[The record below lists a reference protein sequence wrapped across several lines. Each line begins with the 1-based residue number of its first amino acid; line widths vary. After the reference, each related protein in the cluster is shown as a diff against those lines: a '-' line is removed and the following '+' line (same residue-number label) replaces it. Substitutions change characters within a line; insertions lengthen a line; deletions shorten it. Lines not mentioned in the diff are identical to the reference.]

1 MKVAA
6 TLDRTESRTK
16 ENMRASKVRPI
27 LGDGQ
32 SYIVEAGVDRK
43 PLISVCIATYNQQNY
58 IRDAVMSVLAQRAP
72 AIFDL
77 EVLVGDDG
85 STDATPS
92 ILKALAEQYGDC
104 LTVLTHSPNIGGTEN
119 YQALIRLAK
128 GDYLAHLDGDDYW
141 LPGKLVAQLSFLKA
155 NPVCTAVYGQ
165 ALTFTPD
172 GQWVGLFCEDQ
183 PHQFD
188 LDYLVEKG
196 NFLNHSSLVYRSCMR
211 QKILAIQAP
220 FIDYRIN
227 IELASSGLLGF
238 ISSPLVL
245 YRVMAARAVTR
256 CIPDLVAK
264 LYFEALLAAA
274 PLLSKSTARKA
285 IAAYF
290 LRHARSL
297 LGTGRWSLMLAEI
310 TALRS
315 AARLSWISLGLPL
328 VIKTSRIL
336 HLLLL
341 RAVMRK
347 VGHGCWIEILNPRI

>member
-1 MKVAA
+1 M
-6 TLDRTESRTK
+6 D
-16 ENMRASKVRPI
+16 NPP
-27 LGDGQ
+27 
-32 SYIVEAGVDRK
+32 YIVEAGVERK
-43 PLISVCIATYNQQNY
+43 PLISVCIATYNQQSY
-58 IRDAVMSVLAQRAP
+58 LRDAVMSALAQRAP
-72 AIFDL
+72 ARFDL

-85 STDATPS
+85 STDATPC

-141 LPGKLVAQLSFLKA
+141 LPGKLVAQLTFLKA
-155 NPVCTAVYGQ
+155 NPACTAVYSQ

-172 GQWVGLFCEDQ
+172 GQWLGLFCEDQ

-188 LDYLVEKG
+188 LDYLVEGG
-196 NFLNHSSLVYRSCMR
+196 NFLNHSSLMYRSYMR
-211 QKILAIQAP
+211 PRLLALQAP
-220 FIDYRIN
+220 FIDYRIH

-238 ISSPLVL
+238 LSSPLVL
-245 YRVMAARAVTR
+245 YRVMAARAMTR
-256 CIPDLVAK
+256 CMPGLVAK

-274 PLLSKSTARKA
+274 PLLSRSAARKA

-310 TALRS
+310 ATMRS
-315 AARLSWISLGLPL
+315 AARLSGISLFLPL
-328 VIKTSRIL
+328 VVKTTRIQR
-336 HLLLL
+336 LLLL
-341 RAVMRK
+341 RAIRWK
-347 VGHGCWIEILNPRI
+347 VGWGCWIEILNPRI